1 MKEVIQ
7 KNDKAVSPI
16 IATILLIAI
25 TVVLAA
31 TLYTIL
37 GGYTTFLG
45 ASTPSASVQVKNVS
59 TSSLPYYTVYVQQ
72 FGGNVSLNQVQ
83 LRVTESN
90 NSISEFTLTLGT
102 TNNVGGGLWNMTV
115 KGTDYLSAL
124 TAITLQG
131 NKALQQLPFITQ
143 IQFIDLKTNGVIST
157 TTVQ

>member
-1 MKEVIQ
+1 MKKVVL

-45 ASTPSASVQVKNVS
+45 ASTPSASVQVQN
-59 TSSLPYYTVYVQQ
+59 SSSSDLPFYFVYVNQ
-72 FGGNVSLNQVQ
+72 FGGNVSLNDVQ
-83 LRVTESN
+83 LRITESN
-90 NSISEFTLTLGT
+90 NSIYNLPMNLGT
-102 TNNVGGGLWNMTV
+102 TDNIAGNLWNLTV
-115 KGTDYLSAL
+115 KGSDYLSASTSL
-124 TAITLQG
+124 TIQG
-131 NKALQQLPFITQ
+131 NKSAPTLPFIKQ

-157 TTVQ
+157 NTVQ